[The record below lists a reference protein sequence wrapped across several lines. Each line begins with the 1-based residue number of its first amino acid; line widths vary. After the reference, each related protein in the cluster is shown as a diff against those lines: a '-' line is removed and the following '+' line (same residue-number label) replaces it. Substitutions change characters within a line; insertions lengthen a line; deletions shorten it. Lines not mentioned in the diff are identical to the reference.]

1 MVFVAD
7 AEETSSSSSSSA
19 HKRLVVIGV
28 NKHDGNTFKVIQSST
43 LKIGRYE
50 RVLSSAITSTN
61 HLIATF
67 TNGSALM
74 MHLENFRDVHFK
86 SLSNESI
93 VVVANDYIL
102 GASNN
107 NSNVGLAHFA
117 EFFLV

>member
-7 AEETSSSSSSSA
+7 AEEPSSTQ
-19 HKRLVVIGV
+19 KRLVVIGV
-28 NKHDGNTFKVIQSST
+28 NKRDGNTFKVIQSST

-74 MHLENFRDVHFK
+74 MHLENFRDIHFK

-93 VVVANDYIL
+93 VVVANRDYIL

-107 NSNVGLAHFA
+107 NSNVGLAHFT